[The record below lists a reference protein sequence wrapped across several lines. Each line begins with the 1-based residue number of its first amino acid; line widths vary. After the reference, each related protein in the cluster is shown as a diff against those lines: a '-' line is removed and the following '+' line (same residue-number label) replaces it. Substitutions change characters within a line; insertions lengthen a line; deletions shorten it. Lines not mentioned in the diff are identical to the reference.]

1 MRCPYCASLD
11 SKVVDSRESE
21 DGSAI
26 RRRRECEVCKKR
38 YTTYEKI
45 ESMPVLVVKND
56 GNRQL
61 FDISKIKK
69 GLIKAC
75 EKRPVS
81 MEQID
86 ALASDI
92 EKKVNNS
99 LAQEISSKKIGDLVM
114 EGLKT
119 CDEVAYV
126 RFASVHRQFKDLNTM
141 REEIDKL
148 VDNKPKL

>member
-69 GLIKAC
+69 GLYK
-75 EKRPVS
+75 
-81 MEQID
+81 
-86 ALASDI
+86 
-92 EKKVNNS
+92 
-99 LAQEISSKKIGDLVM
+99 
-114 EGLKT
+114 
-119 CDEVAYV
+119 
-126 RFASVHRQFKDLNTM
+126 
-141 REEIDKL
+141 
-148 VDNKPKL
+148 

>member
-1 MRCPYCASLD
+1 MRCPYCNSLD

-21 DGSAI
+21 DGSSI

-45 ESMPVLVVKND
+45 ESMPVLVIKND
-56 GNRQL
+56 GSRQL

-69 GLIKAC
+69 GLLKAC

-86 ALASDI
+86 NLAIEI

-99 LAQEISSKKIGDLVM
+99 LAQEISSKKIGDMVM
-114 EGLKT
+114 EGLKDL
-119 CDEVAYV
+119 DEVAYV
-126 RFASVHRQFKDLNTM
+126 RFASVHRQFKDLNTL

-148 VDNKPKL
+148 VDFKNKI